1 MVSEI
6 NTLAS
11 ALIKNEKKL
20 AKLKE
25 DGSRKL
31 KEAKRIMKNQ
41 NNEGRTLDSE
51 N

>member
-1 MVSEI
+1 MNKLEKKTMVSEI

-25 DGSRKL
+25 EGSKKL
-31 KEAKRIMKNQ
+31 REAKKIMKN
-41 NNEGRTLDSE
+41 
-51 N
+51 